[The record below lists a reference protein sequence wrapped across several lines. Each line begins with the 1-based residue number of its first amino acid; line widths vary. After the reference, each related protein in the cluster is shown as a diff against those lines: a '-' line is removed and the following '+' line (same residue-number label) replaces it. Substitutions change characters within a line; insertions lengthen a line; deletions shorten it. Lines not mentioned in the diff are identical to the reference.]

1 MRTAL
6 PHLGCFNCLIIYP
19 FLQESPRQAASALF
33 AHTFLMSTRQRWR
46 LFTALLSNCK
56 WTASSWEM
64 LCWSIEKNFWLK
76 SRIPGICG
84 KKMKPPAADGD
95 SKPQQREERGP
106 WAGLGCAART
116 GRAERALA
124 KHGSWRAGMRRGSTA
139 GFYLCAG
146 QGWETGYGLSWE
158 QEGRSAATPP
168 FTLRELAPC
177 WSHFSGTDTQF
188 LEVGYHNSASDNL
201 FAFAFFLLPCL

>member
-1 MRTAL
+1 MHTAL
-6 PHLGCFNCLIIYP
+6 PHLGCLNRLIIYL

-33 AHTFLMSTRQRWR
+33 ARTFPKSTGQWRR
-46 LFTALLSNCK
+46 LFTALLSSCE

-64 LCWSIEKNFWLK
+64 LYWSIEENFWLK
-76 SRIPGICG
+76 SRIPGICR
-84 KKMKPPAADGD
+84 KKMKLPAADGD
-95 SKPQQREERGP
+95 SKLQQREVRGP
-106 WAGLGCAART
+106 WAGLVCAAQT

-124 KHGSWRAGMRRGSTA
+124 ERGSWWAGMCRGSTA

-188 LEVGYHNSASDNL
+188 LEFGYHSSSASGNL
-201 FAFAFFLLPCL
+201 FAFFLLPCL